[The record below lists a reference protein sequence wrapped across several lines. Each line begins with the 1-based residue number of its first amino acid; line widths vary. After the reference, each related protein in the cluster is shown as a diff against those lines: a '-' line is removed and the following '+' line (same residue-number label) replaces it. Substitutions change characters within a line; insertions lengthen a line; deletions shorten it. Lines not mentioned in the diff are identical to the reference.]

1 MPIVRV
7 KLTFFS
13 CLLLL
18 ALSAQQ
24 NWNALHFCRHVTQL
38 ENIGVLASVALKRS
52 FFQVWLWV
60 QLDFLVFTLNKV
72 DNYMTT
78 TLPQTISI
86 AEPLVAVFVNALDD
100 GTGAVNAA
108 ICAVVARQLG
118 EVVGHY
124 VHIVKLAFGC
134 Q

>member
-1 MPIVRV
+1 M
-7 KLTFFS
+7 
-13 CLLLL
+13 
-18 ALSAQQ
+18 
-24 NWNALHFCRHVTQL
+24 
-38 ENIGVLASVALKRS
+38 
-52 FFQVWLWV
+52 
-60 QLDFLVFTLNKV
+60 QLDFLVFALNKV

-118 EVVGHY
+118 EVIRHY
-124 VHIVKLAFGC
+124 VNIVKLAFGC
-134 Q
+134 E

>member
-1 MPIVRV
+1 M
-7 KLTFFS
+7 
-13 CLLLL
+13 
-18 ALSAQQ
+18 
-24 NWNALHFCRHVTQL
+24 
-38 ENIGVLASVALKRS
+38 
-52 FFQVWLWV
+52 

-86 AEPLVAVFVNALDD
+86 AEPLVAIFVDALDD
-100 GTGAVNAA
+100 GASAVNAA

-118 EVVGHY
+118 EIIRHNI
-124 VHIVKLAFGC
+124 HIVKLAFRC